1 LRAVLYLPEAAAS
14 RDPYSL
20 SLPDALPI
28 YRSHR
33 AERRIVQSPVYVGCL
48 LRHLRP
54 RGSER
59 LQREDTRGRHRRVQ
73 FFPPRHHGISSR
85 SEEHTSE
92 LQSRE
97 NLVCRLL
104 PEKKTISR

>member
-1 LRAVLYLPEAAAS
+1 RLPKNLSFFLYYFNYPAHNK
-14 RDPYSL
+14 PHSL

-28 YRSHR
+28 SRTGANATSFR
-33 AERRIVQSPVYVGCL
+33 LNTSSSASARGDTPNVNGIPAVTVWSATAPAPSP
-48 LRHLRP
+48 RP
-54 RGSER
+54 S
-59 LQREDTRGRHRRVQ
+59 
-73 FFPPRHHGISSR
+73 GISR

-104 PEKKTISR
+104 LEKKKL

>member
-1 LRAVLYLPEAAAS
+1 NS
-14 RDPYSL
+14 DYSAYGFKYTL

-28 YRSHR
+28 SPIVKHFRTQILHR
-33 AERRIVQSPVYVGCL
+33 LQRVSL
-48 LRHLRP
+48 LRFPCVERQMQRPATPFLRP
-54 RGSER
+54 RPMPFVR
-59 LQREDTRGRHRRVQ
+59 QKPLQRHQQKSPKT
-73 FFPPRHHGISSR
+73 SR

-104 PEKKTISR
+104 LE